1 MGIRVVLEVAPKRTF
16 ASALDW
22 PGWSRGGTTED
33 EALEAL
39 LDCAPRYAAV
49 AKRAS
54 ASFAPPATRTDM
66 EVVDR
71 MRGGGVTEFGAPGK
85 PSTLEDGPV
94 SPANLKGLL
103 ALLRASW
110 TTFDTATERA
120 ADVEL
125 TKGPRGGGR
134 DLDTIIAHVRQAEVA
149 YLGKLGSRAPASAN
163 ESAGQPMALLRS
175 AFADALVSVVTGT
188 PPTDPSRT
196 RKRWSPRYS
205 VRRAAWHVL
214 DHAWEIED
222 RTP

>member
-1 MGIRVVLEVAPKRTF
+1 VGIRVVLEVAPKRTF

-39 LDCAPRYAAV
+39 LHCAPRYAAV

-71 MRGGGVTEFGAPGK
+71 MRGSGVTEFGAPGK
-85 PSTLEDGPV
+85 SSALEDEPV
-94 SPANLKGLL
+94 SPATLKRLL
-103 ALLRASW
+103 TLLRASW
-110 TTFDTATERA
+110 STFDAAAEHA
-120 ADVEL
+120 ADAKL
-125 TKGPRGGGR
+125 AKGPRGGGR

-163 ESAGQPMALLRS
+163 ESAEEPMALLRS
-175 AFADALVSVVTGT
+175 TFADALVSVVAGT
-188 PPTDPSRT
+188 PPADPSRT
-196 RKRWSPRYS
+196 RKLWSPRYS

>member
-1 MGIRVVLEVAPKRTF
+1 
-16 ASALDW
+16 
-22 PGWSRGGTTED
+22 
-33 EALEAL
+33 
-39 LDCAPRYAAV
+39 
-49 AKRAS
+49 
-54 ASFAPPATRTDM
+54 M

-149 YLGKLGSRAPASAN
+149 YLGKLGSRGPASAN
-163 ESAGQPMALLRS
+163 ESAEEPMALLRS
-175 AFADALVSVVTGT
+175 TFADALVSAVART
-188 PPTDPSRT
+188 PPADPSRT
-196 RKRWSPRYS
+196 RKLWSPRYS

>member
-22 PGWSRGGTTED
+22 PGWSRGGTTDD

-39 LDCAPRYAAV
+39 RHCAPRYAAV
-49 AKRAS
+49 ARRAS
-54 ASFAPPATRTDM
+54 VFFAPPVTRTDL

-71 MRGGGVTEFGAPGK
+71 LKGGGVTEFGAPGK
-85 PSTLEDGPV
+85 PSALEDEPL
-94 SPANLKGLL
+94 SPATLKRLL

-110 TTFDTATERA
+110 TTFDAAAERA

-125 TKGPRGGGR
+125 TRGPRGGGR
-134 DLDTIIAHVRQAEVA
+134 DLDAIIAHVRQAEVA
-149 YLGKLGSRAPASAN
+149 YLGKLGSRAP
-163 ESAGQPMALLRS
+163 ESAKESDGQPMALLRS
-175 AFADALVSVVTGT
+175 TFADALVGVVAGH
-188 PPTDPSRT
+188 PPPEPSRT
-196 RKRWSPRYS
+196 RKLWSPRYS